1 MKVVPIKRT
10 DAIPAENI
18 LLQLQRVQHAHDE
31 LAHRDILSFN
41 LHKRLKH
48 MVLHFYKYA
57 GKIETSRLANDKIAM
72 RATLLDAFIIC
83 MASANA
89 MNLSLEKTL
98 PASAEAQDLD
108 GLAKVLGRK
117 FNGHDLF
124 GNAVSRFVVIGG
136 KMAKAL
142 ESEDHMEVG
151 NPRAEMNGLL
161 PEMTETVLGL
171 LGHLGTGLD
180 TDIRQRLISVE
191 KKSIFSQD

>member
-18 LLQLQRVQHAHDE
+18 LLQLQRVQRALDE
-31 LAHRDILSFN
+31 LAHRDILSFS

-57 GKIETSRLANDKIAM
+57 GKIETSRIAGDSVAM
-72 RATLLDAFIIC
+72 RATLIDAFIIC
-83 MASANA
+83 MASANS

-98 PASAEAQDLD
+98 LASSDVQDLD
-108 GLAKVLGRK
+108 GLAQVLARK
-117 FNGHDLF
+117 FSGRDLF
-124 GNAVSRFVVIGG
+124 SEAVSRFVVVGG

-151 NPRAEMNGLL
+151 NPRAEMNALL
-161 PEMTETVLGL
+161 PEMTEAVLGL
-171 LGHLGTGLD
+171 LGRLGTGLD
-180 TDIRQRLISVE
+180 ADVRQRLISVE
-191 KKSIFSQD
+191 QKSIFS

>member
-18 LLQLQRVQHAHDE
+18 LLQLQRVQRAHDE
-31 LAHRDILSFN
+31 LAHRDILSFS

-57 GKIETSRLANDKIAM
+57 GKIETSRITGDTVAM

-83 MASANA
+83 MASANS
-89 MNLSLEKTL
+89 MNLSLGKTL
-98 PASAEAQDLD
+98 LATPDAQDLD
-108 GLAKVLGRK
+108 GLAQVLGRK
-117 FNGHDLF
+117 FRAPDLF
-124 GNAVSRFVVIGG
+124 SQAVSRFVVIGG

-151 NPRAEMNGLL
+151 NPRAEMNALL

-171 LGHLGTGLD
+171 LGHLGKGLD
-180 TDIRQRLISVE
+180 ADVRQRLISVE
-191 KKSIFSQD
+191 QKSIFS